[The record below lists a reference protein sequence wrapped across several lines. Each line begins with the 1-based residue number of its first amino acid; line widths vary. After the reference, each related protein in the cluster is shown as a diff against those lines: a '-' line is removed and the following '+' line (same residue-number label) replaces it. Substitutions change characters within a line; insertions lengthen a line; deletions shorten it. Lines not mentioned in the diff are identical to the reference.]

1 MREENEVSVL
11 WVELCQKT
19 IQCTY
24 LVRAFG
30 AELEIQTWD
39 FFFFFHLIG
48 QYLWSTYCVIGVM
61 LGMCVDGG

>member
-24 LVRAFG
+24 LVRVFG

-39 FFFFFHLIG
+39 FFFFSFDWPVFMEHLLCDRC
-48 QYLWSTYCVIGVM
+48 YARHVC
-61 LGMCVDGG
+61 